1 MQGDGDL
8 EMNSVV
14 ILISSGVRTER
25 DAMYYRKKEAPKGNI
40 YQWVFN
46 IWESDECINSLFRK
60 GRHKLMHTKIC
71 VSFQKVLL
79 FLKPIHEHLVLITPD
94 PLHRWTN
101 WGPGRDSTYQGLLEG
116 DKNEAL
122 PLQT

>member
-40 YQWVFN
+40 YQ
-46 IWESDECINSLFRK
+46 
-60 GRHKLMHTKIC
+60 
-71 VSFQKVLL
+71 
-79 FLKPIHEHLVLITPD
+79 
-94 PLHRWTN
+94 
-101 WGPGRDSTYQGLLEG
+101 
-116 DKNEAL
+116 
-122 PLQT
+122 